1 MLGLPALPGAALLV
15 GSLWLPES
23 PAHLVATGRLDEAF
37 ALLVRLQLAEEAAA
51 PWRQRCTD
59 MEAELERMRNAWQ
72 SAQLDAQKAHTT
84 LDVSRHEHAA
94 KTREAIAASEMEAL
108 ELRAKLQAFEAAAE
122 GGGHERGSRPIRVQM
137 ENAELNARQA
147 SHVSIPH
154 RCRPAP
160 VVSLPVITHR
170 SAQCSQFDEQMR

>member
-1 MLGLPALPGAALLV
+1 M
-15 GSLWLPES
+15 S
-23 PAHLVATGRLDEAF
+23 D
-37 ALLVRLQLAEEAAA
+37 
-51 PWRQRCTD
+51 
-59 MEAELERMRNAWQ
+59 
-72 SAQLDAQKAHTT
+72 
-84 LDVSRHEHAA
+84 
-94 KTREAIAASEMEAL
+94 
-108 ELRAKLQAFEAAAE
+108 AAAE
-122 GGGHERGSRPIRVQM
+122 IKRMRESIAQKDAQLTDLRGKGRDMLGRLKA